1 MARGTTTTK
10 KRQVVATKKKKTT
23 KEKKAATP
31 PREDHPLENS
41 LDDWVADQSP
51 PPSSCMTCRHGE
63 AAESLRVLLRAM
75 IKHKARH
82 ITKRQLYSK
91 VSKEHADYRAGYW
104 AFRNH
109 LYNHER
115 VLWERAQGLETVDAI
130 ERLGDVVRDVA
141 TGGAER

>member
-1 MARGTTTTK
+1 MARGTTMTQRIAK
-10 KRQVVATKKKKTT
+10 KAPSRTTKKKK
-23 KEKKAATP
+23 KKAATP
-31 PREDHPLENS
+31 RKQDHPLDNS
-41 LDDWVADQSP
+41 LDDWVADQP
-51 PPSSCMTCRHGE
+51 APPSSCMTCRHPK

-91 VSKEHADYRAGYW
+91 ITKEHGDYKAGYW

-115 VLWERAQGLETVDAI
+115 VLWERAQGLETVDAVD
-130 ERLGDVVRDVA
+130 RLGDVVRDPH
-141 TGGAER
+141 TGGAA